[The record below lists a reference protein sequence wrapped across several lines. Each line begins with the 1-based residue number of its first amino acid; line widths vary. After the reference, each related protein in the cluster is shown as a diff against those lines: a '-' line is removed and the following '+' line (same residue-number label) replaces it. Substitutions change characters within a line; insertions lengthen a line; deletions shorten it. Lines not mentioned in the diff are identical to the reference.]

1 MKTKKRV
8 ASTLERIALIVL
20 SVVMAFPFIWMLSA
34 SLKTSDK
41 VLEYPPRLIPDV
53 FRFQNYADVFDQL
66 PFLRYMLNSLIV
78 AGSITVVALV
88 FHSMAGYALGTM
100 RFKGKGAI
108 FVGVISTMMIPFYS
122 IVIPLFVMCQRLGLV
137 DTYLG
142 MILPWIPHAFGIF
155 LMRQYYLTFPRELKE
170 AAVID
175 GCTHF
180 GVFFKIALP
189 ISKSILA
196 ALGIIFFTSNWDRFL
211 WPMLITNSPEMRV
224 LPVGI
229 MQFKGQFVV
238 NWHLM
243 MAAAVVGCIPTI
255 LVFIFL
261 QDKIV
266 EGVKMS
272 GIKG

>member
-1 MKTKKRV
+1 MKTKKRA
-8 ASTLERIALIVL
+8 ASALERIALIVL

-272 GIKG
+272 GIKS

>member
-1 MKTKKRV
+1 MKAKKRI
-8 ASTLERIALIVL
+8 ATTLERIVLIIL
-20 SVVMAFPFIWMLSA
+20 AVVMAFPFIWMLSA

-272 GIKG
+272 GIKS

>member
-1 MKTKKRV
+1 MRV
-8 ASTLERIALIVL
+8 KQKLTPWVQRLVLIFL
-20 SVVMAFPFIWMLSA
+20 SAAMAFPFVWMVSA
-34 SLKTSDK
+34 SLKPSDK
-41 VLEYPPRLIPDV
+41 VLEYPPRLIPDE
-53 FRFQNYADVFDQL
+53 FRFQNYAEVFEQI

-78 AGSITVVALV
+78 AGSVTIVALV

-100 RFKGKGAI
+100 QFRGKKPI
-108 FVGVISTMMIPFYS
+108 FVGIISTMMIPFYA
-122 IVIPLFVMCQRLGLV
+122 IVIPLFILCQRMGLV
-137 DTYLG
+137 DTYWG

-155 LMRQYYLTFPRELKE
+155 LMRQYFLSFPKELKE

-175 GCTHF
+175 GCTPF

-196 ALGIIFFTSNWDRFL
+196 ALGIVFFTSNWDRFL

-243 MAAAVVGCIPTI
+243 MAAAVIGCIPTI
-255 LVFIFL
+255 IVFIFL

-272 GIKG
+272 GMKS